1 VCGRCRS
8 DAPTEFCLPLL
19 LGSTPTTRLPV
30 RVVAKRT
37 RSVPARAF
45 QAADANWAGP
55 VGPDA
60 RGGTTARPTHLVD
73 FAGHCVGPAYLNDGL
88 LSTSITGPVGVW
100 SAWTPCLIWVR
111 DPMAVGSVTRWLLGR
126 CGGATLA
133 ARSLVDRHVDR
144 VGAAGL
150 VGAGRK
156 GVTLISDGWA
166 GGARQL
172 PVGLGVEGFQG
183 GGSELTQDVVGAA
196 RELASDRQ
204 RRAGVRQSA
213 GFERE
218 VVLVVRT
225 GWPARGLRGFEQCPA

>member
-1 VCGRCRS
+1 VWPVPLRRS
-8 DAPTEFCLPLL
+8 HRILPSAFARIDAYDAL
-19 LGSTPTTRLPV
+19 
-30 RVVAKRT
+30 A
-37 RSVPARAF
+37 RSRGCK
-45 QAADANWAGP
+45 ADPERAGP
-55 VGPDA
+55 RVPGCRCQLGRSGRPRRSRWHHGAAYAFGRFCRPLCRPRLSERWTAVNLHYRAGWCLVCVDALPYLGP
-60 RGGTTARPTHLVD
+60 RP
-73 FAGHCVGPAYLNDGL
+73 DG
-88 LSTSITGPVGVW
+88 
-100 SAWTPCLIWVR
+100 C
-111 DPMAVGSVTRWLLGR
+111 GSVTRWLLGR